1 VDLSTTNPA
10 GQTQPPPLPYIK
22 IYTFGEFA
30 LERLLPSYT
39 QQAHYY
45 HMPCDLLAQR
55 SSALTML
62 KVLICQPQRRI
73 AKTALA
79 EALWP
84 GRSNNSKVIHTL
96 DTAASLLRRHILSIP
111 EYNVSLLYT
120 QRMGKETI
128 FKLPDQRWLWVD
140 ADELLA
146 LSSRALEAEARG
158 EPVLPYLE
166 AAHALAQG
174 EFLEDEQGQLWLQAR
189 RQTINGARRRVL
201 HHLVDIHLQEHHIR
215 HAEELLFRYLQD
227 CPTDEDALYRLML
240 LLNRQQRRQEALQIY
255 HYTTNIM
262 NEQRSEPTPATR
274 ELAHRIQY
282 NYSIHE
288 ADMFYCVR
296 ARARAS
302 ASTNVYYKTRQSEF
316 RGVRETPDISEFG
329 YKQSAILII
338 AIIA

>member
-1 VDLSTTNPA
+1 VQHRRGENDIVDLSTTNPA
-10 GQTQPPPLPYIK
+10 GQQPPPQPYMK

-45 HMPCDLLAQR
+45 HVPCDLLTQR

-73 AKTALA
+73 VKTALA

-84 GRSNNSKVIHTL
+84 GRSDNSKVIHTL

-120 QRMGKETI
+120 QRTGKETV

-140 ADELLA
+140 ADELLTLA
-146 LSSRALEAEARG
+146 SQALEAEARG
-158 EPVLPYLE
+158 KHVLPYLE
-166 AAHALAQG
+166 TAHALAQG
-174 EFLEDEQGQLWLQAR
+174 EFLEDEREQLWLQAR
-189 RQTINGARRRVL
+189 RQTINGAQRRVL
-201 HHLVDIHLQEHHIR
+201 HHLVDIHLQEQHTR
-215 HAEELLFRYLQD
+215 HAEELLFRYLQN

-255 HYTTNIM
+255 HYAIDIM
-262 NEQRSEPTPATR
+262 NEQCSEPTPATR
-274 ELAHRIQY
+274 ELARRIQY

-288 ADMFYCVR
+288 VGMFYRTR
-296 ARARAS
+296 A
-302 ASTNVYYKTRQSEF
+302 NYETRQRE
-316 RGVRETPDISEFG
+316 VRETPEVSEFG
-329 YKQSAILII
+329 YEQPAIMIV